1 MTSRVASRPNPIT
14 ESDAEEVAPATSPLF
29 AAPAAIGLLAIG
41 ALAFSGAARATSGDK
56 ITLLF
61 LGIVALLAWLPSPR
75 LRAFCSR
82 ADVASFFLTACAFI
96 VYGLARQVAPPH
108 GFALRFPILDDSFIL
123 PYAEYAVLFGALFSA
138 PRWWKHRSG
147 WTNALLGALAMI
159 AVFAAGSFWFLGRYL
174 KVGETEELDPR
185 PMIVTLLQVVEYGL
199 LTLCCAAV
207 SAHPK
212 TRVLALRV
220 LSIVLLLLWARHT
233 FFTAPPVDNADE

>member
-1 MTSRVASRPNPIT
+1 MTSRAASLPYQTP
-14 ESDAEEVAPATSPLF
+14 EPHAAEIAPAASPLF
-29 AAPAAIGLLAIG
+29 AAPAAIGLLAVC
-41 ALAFSGAARATSGDK
+41 ALAFASAARATSGDK

-75 LRAFCSR
+75 LRAFCTR

-96 VYGLARQVAPPH
+96 VYGLARQAAPPH
-108 GFALRFPILDDSFIL
+108 GFALRFPLLDDSFVV
-123 PYAEYAVLFGALFSA
+123 PYAEYAALFGALFSA
-138 PRWWKHRSG
+138 PLWWKYRSG
-147 WTNALLGALAMI
+147 WTNALLGALALI

-212 TRVLALRV
+212 TRVLALRI
-220 LSIVLLLLWARHT
+220 LPILLLLLWTRHT
-233 FFTAPPVDNADE
+233 FFAAPPVEVDE